1 MKRIQRL
8 LAVVLSASILNISAI
23 HSAQAALVPTEE
35 AARLATVSQTESGHV
50 RLTAALARDDVRAEM
65 LRQGVD
71 PTLAQERIAALTD
84 DEATRLADQID
95 SAPAGGII
103 GAILLVFFVL
113 LITDILGLTK
123 VFPSPGRF
131 AEGAWPSASTQR
143 SRQRT
148 GMSPSP
154 RRDRTCP
161 CWPCSCWC

>member
-8 LAVVLSASILNISAI
+8 LAVVLSASILNLSAI
-23 HSAQAALVPTEE
+23 HSASAALIPTEE
-35 AARLATVSQTESGHV
+35 AARLATITQTESGHA

-113 LITDILGLTK
+113 LLTDILGLTK
-123 VFPSPGRF
+123 VFPF
-131 AEGAWPSASTQR
+131 TR
-143 SRQRT
+143 SIR
-148 GMSPSP
+148 
-154 RRDRTCP
+154 
-161 CWPCSCWC
+161 

>member
-1 MKRIQRL
+1 MPLRVTVYEVGPRDGLQ
-8 LAVVLSASILNISAI
+8 N
-23 HSAQAALVPTEE
+23 E
-35 AARLATVSQTESGHV
+35 AARLATVSQTESGHA

-113 LITDILGLTK
+113 LVTDILGLTK
-123 VFPSPGRF
+123 VFPF
-131 AEGAWPSASTQR
+131 TR
-143 SRQRT
+143 SVR
-148 GMSPSP
+148 
-154 RRDRTCP
+154 
-161 CWPCSCWC
+161 